1 MAHGAEEVREFTR
14 RCTFVFLALM
24 ALTIVTVAVSYL
36 QLDTPVAI
44 AVGLTIAILK
54 GSLVALFFMHLIDE
68 KKVIYYTMALAASF
82 FALVMYLPSG
92 WDHDIVRTDSVWSVV
107 PQEGSAGDHG
117 LGHGN
122 APDEGHGADDGH
134 GHSHGEEEH

>member
-14 RCTFVFLALM
+14 RCTIVFLALM

-36 QLDTPVAI
+36 DLDTPAAV
-44 AVGLTIAILK
+44 AVGLSVAILK
-54 GSLVALFFMHLIDE
+54 GALVALFFMHLIDE
-68 KKVIYYTMALAASF
+68 KKAIYYTMALAASF

-92 WDHDIVRTDSVWSVV
+92 WEHDIVRTDSVWSVV

-117 LGHGN
+117 TGGDHG
-122 APDEGHGADDGH
+122 EGSGGDDGH
-134 GHSHGEEEH
+134 GHDHGDGAH

>member
-14 RCTFVFLALM
+14 RCTIVFLALM
-24 ALTIVTVAVSYL
+24 ALTLVTVAVSYL
-36 QLDTPVAI
+36 DLETPAAI
-44 AVGLTIAILK
+44 AVGLSIAILK

-92 WDHDIVRTDSVWSVV
+92 WDHDIVRTDSVWTVV
-107 PQEGSAGDHG
+107 PQEGSVGDHG
-117 LGHGN
+117 MGGDHGDG
-122 APDEGHGADDGH
+122 AGGDEGHGDG
-134 GHSHGEEEH
+134 HGEEEH